1 MNILRPWRFL
11 ILFTIAFLAVL
22 NSSANST
29 GIGSR
34 EYLDR
39 VAQWQDMLSSEEY
52 VPDEVIVVFDDVR
65 TLCSLAPD
73 TLHGLQL
80 TETFQHRPAAIFK
93 IDPGRSVAEIIAQ
106 LESSTGIRSVYPNLI
121 RHCAFTPN
129 DPDFNRQEYMIP
141 TDVESAWNV
150 TTGMPSVNVAVIDTG
165 MDVEHPELAGKII
178 YKENLKDPELI
189 GADNVFD
196 DSGHGTA
203 VAGIIAAQGNNG
215 LGIAGMAWDVRLMA
229 FRACGGADLTCTI
242 ADEVQ
247 AIDAAVAHGAD
258 VINLSLGGEGT
269 NNLEADAIANAYNSG
284 TIIVAASG
292 NADPGKY
299 YQATG
304 NPQTD
309 LANLYYPAAFSQVIG
324 VAALDNAVQIGFITD
339 PTLLTR
345 ASFSN
350 YGEDILSVA
359 AVGTSIYTTT
369 PYRPKS
375 EVPFAI
381 YSVRNYARLD
391 GTSFAC
397 PQVSGL
403 AALILSHD
411 PSLSPLQ
418 VRSVIQ
424 STATHLGN
432 TDVNQNGI
440 DDYLGY
446 GIINAGAA
454 LGNGG
459 SQGGVFESA
468 ELLAGIIPSPI
479 FADDIY
485 VLVRCKVGCSS
496 APFVNYIVESTLEN
510 GIIPMEPLP
519 AHPDSWLG
527 RFHTDGTG
535 TIVVK
540 ILGGNGTSTFPV
552 LECEFTRTN

>member
-1 MNILRPWRFL
+1 MKILRPWRFL
-11 ILFTIAFLAVL
+11 TLFLIAFLAVW
-22 NSSANST
+22 NSSVNST
-29 GIGSR
+29 GLGSQA
-34 EYLDR
+34 YLDR
-39 VAQWQDMLSSEEY
+39 VAQWQDTLSSEEY
-52 VPDEVIVVFDDVR
+52 VPGEVIIVFDDVR
-65 TLCSLAPD
+65 TLCSLAPE
-73 TLHGLQL
+73 TLHGLEI

-93 IDPGRSVAEIIAQ
+93 IDSGRSVAEILAQ
-106 LESSTGIRSVYPNLI
+106 LEGSTGIRSVYPNLI

-129 DPDFNRQEYMIP
+129 DPDFNRQEYMVP
-141 TDVESAWNV
+141 TDVVSAWDV
-150 TTGMPSVNVAVIDTG
+150 TTGSVTINVAVIDTG
-165 MDVEHPELAGKII
+165 IDVEHPEFAGKVIW
-178 YKENLKDPELI
+178 KENLKDPDII

-215 LGIAGMAWDVRLMA
+215 IGIAGMAWDIRLMA

-247 AIDAAVAHGAD
+247 AIDSAVAHGAD

-269 NNLEADAIANAYNSG
+269 NGLEADAIANAYNSG
-284 TIIVAASG
+284 TVIVAASG

-304 NPQTD
+304 NPD
-309 LANLYYPAAFSQVIG
+309 IDNASLYFPAAFSQVIG
-324 VAALDNAVQIGFITD
+324 VAALDNSGPSGFITD
-339 PTLLTR
+339 PAQLVR
-345 ASFSN
+345 AGFSN
-350 YGEDILSVA
+350 YGEAVVSVA
-359 AVGTSIYTTT
+359 AVGTSVYTTT

-411 PSLSPLQ
+411 PSLSPLE

-424 STATHLGN
+424 STALSLGS
-432 TDVNQNGI
+432 TDADQNGV
-440 DDYLGY
+440 DDYLGH

-454 LGNGG
+454 LGNSGT
-459 SQGGVFESA
+459 QGGVFESA

-485 VLVRCKVGCSS
+485 VLVRCKVGCDS

-510 GIIPMEPLP
+510 GIIAMEPLP

-527 RFHTDGTG
+527 RIHTSGTG
-535 TIVVK
+535 TIIVK
-540 ILGGNGTSTFPV
+540 ILAGNSVSTFPV
-552 LECEFTRTN
+552 LECEFTRAN